1 MCLDRR
7 PISALCTFLLGCI
20 VCAQDNPV
28 RPPERVFINLEANTI
43 ILKGDS
49 APWNVWNGKLDS
61 LFTYGRGQLNIVH
74 IGGSHIQAD
83 MWTMELRHR
92 FQTVVPGVGGARGF
106 IFPFAMAKTNNPY
119 WYVPK
124 FSGKWSMVKN
134 TTQADSSELG
144 LAGYSVTTT
153 DPHTELSINFRG
165 EAYSGYAFNTVK
177 VLHSMDNSFGVEAVT
192 SDSLISISKRV
203 DEANGFTEF
212 TFSQQVDTLK
222 LQFNRTDTVQNKFTL
237 YGITLE
243 NDDPGFV
250 YHAIGVNGAS
260 TPSYLRCQ
268 RFTQDLALLDPDLV
282 VFSIGINDAHDPNFS
297 AERFKNNYEQLIRN
311 VLSVAPKAT
320 ILLTTNTDSYVKRRT
335 PNPNANAVRQVMLD
349 LSAEYGCA
357 VWDTYNVMG
366 GSGSIAAW
374 QAAGVARPDRIHFDR
389 EGYVLLG
396 DMMFS
401 SIMESYGDHVRR
413 RYGSK

>member
-1 MCLDRR
+1 M
-7 PISALCTFLLGCI
+7 S
-20 VCAQDNPV
+20 AQDNPV
-28 RPPERVFINLEANTI
+28 RPPERAFIHPEANTI

-49 APWNVWNGKLDS
+49 MPWNRWNGKLDS

-83 MWTMELRHR
+83 MWSMELRHR
-92 FQTVVPGVGGARGF
+92 FQNVVPGVGGARGF
-106 IFPFAMAKTNNPY
+106 IFPFTMAKTNNPY
-119 WYVPK
+119 WYLPK
-124 FSGKWSMVKN
+124 FTGKWSTVKN
-134 TTQADSSELG
+134 ITQGDTSVLG

-153 DPHTELSINFRG
+153 DPHTELMINFRG
-165 EAYSGYAFNTVK
+165 EAYSGYTFNTVK
-177 VLHSMDNSFGVEAVT
+177 VLHSMEHSFDIEATT
-192 SDSLISISKRV
+192 SDTLISITKRV
-203 DEANGFTEF
+203 DEANGYTEF
-212 TFSQQVDTLK
+212 TFSQEVDTLK
-222 LQFNRTDTVQNKFTL
+222 LQFDRTDSLQQKFTL

-243 NDDPGFV
+243 NDEPGFV

-268 RFTQDLALLDPDLV
+268 RFTQDLALLHPDLV
-282 VFSIGINDAHDPNFS
+282 IFSIGINDAHDPNFS
-297 AERFKNNYEQLIRN
+297 AERFKSNYEQLIRN
-311 VLSVAPKAT
+311 VLSVSPNAA

-335 PNPNANAVRQVMLD
+335 PNPNGNAVRQVMLD
-349 LSAEYGCA
+349 LSAEFGCA

-401 SIMESYGDHVRR
+401 SIMESYGDFVRR
-413 RYGSK
+413 RYGTK